1 MRLSLLLSGG
11 KDSVYAAYLAR
22 QYGWTVDEAI
32 IMVPPSAESF
42 MFHHPN
48 ARLASEIAEAMG
60 MHPIVV
66 ESSGD
71 PEEELKP
78 LEDAIAM
85 TDAPGILTGAIASDY
100 QWSRINRI
108 CEKLG
113 KRCFSPLWR
122 KDQLRVLREEVQAGF
137 DIRIV
142 AVQAEGLGREWLG
155 AKLDFDSLPRL
166 EALAK
171 KHRLNVAGEGGEYE
185 TIVLN
190 GPNFEYGLEIES
202 SSQNWTGHSGRL
214 DVTSLRRGPCNASCS
229 TERSGLRT

>member
-1 MRLSLLLSGG
+1 MRVSVLLSGG
-11 KDSVYAAYLAR
+11 KDSVYAAYLAW
-22 QYGWTVDEAI
+22 QYGWTVDDAI
-32 IMVPPSAESF
+32 ILVPPSAESF

-48 ARLASEIAEAMG
+48 ARLAADIAQAMG
-60 MHPIVV
+60 LNPIVV
-66 ESSGD
+66 ESSGN

-78 LEDAIAM
+78 LEEAIAK

-100 QWSRINRI
+100 QWSRINKV

-113 KRCFSPLWR
+113 KRSFSPLWR

-155 AKLDFDSLPRL
+155 ARLDSESLPKM
-166 EALAK
+166 EALAR

-190 GPNFEYGLEIES
+190 GPNFGYGLEIES
-202 SSQNWTGHSGRL
+202 SSVNWAGLSGRL
-214 DVTSLRRGPCNASCS
+214 DITGLRRGSCNASCS
-229 TERSGLRT
+229 TAP